1 MTSECKKETCT
12 CNDELLEEIEVKIT
26 DSLLLNTIYELNNT
40 YKALTLEN
48 NSLILLKQKINIKRQ
63 ELYLRTDFKELKL
76 SNEKQRNSYVENELK
91 SLLDEQVQ
99 LEININNLKSV
110 YDEIKA
116 ILNVYKMI
124 YNRETEFKG
133 LKI

>member
-1 MTSECKKETCT
+1 METKCKETCT

-116 ILNVYKMI
+116 TLNVYKMI